1 MSAVWQNLDLGAR
14 NQNGAAILNIQGLLA
29 EVLAIAG
36 RSGIWG
42 SGISGSVG
50 GMDWA
55 GTDATPAASKKNS
68 RRQKPADKVSAKD
81 AVTAKDSGPANKS
94 GAAKTAEDLAAD
106 IVVAVQGA
114 LAADWTDIAA
124 TLDGDGQA
132 YARIVRRYQDQITA
146 QMWRL
151 SRQRNDCEQLVHE
164 VFVEAYVS
172 LKQFKGRAPFLHWLR
187 KIATRVGYRYWKQ
200 QARARRQAAVP
211 LQDWHRSVPAAEVGA
226 AEETAALVHGLL
238 EKLPP
243 RDRLVLTLIYLE
255 ECSVAEAA
263 ELSGWSQTMVKVQAH
278 RARKKLKKLLEA
290 AEQ

>member
-1 MSAVWQNLDLGAR
+1 MTAAVWFAPGEIGDGFPPEGACAR
-14 NQNGAAILNIQGLLA
+14 VIGRLTEAVFSMAGGAG
-29 EVLAIAG
+29 
-36 RSGIWG
+36 G
-42 SGISGSVG
+42 SGVSR
-50 GMDWA
+50 A
-55 GTDATPAASKKNS
+55 GVFGTGTVARPAASKKNTG
-68 RRQKPADKVSAKD
+68 RQKPSAEKAAGNSVENTVENTVEN
-81 AVTAKDSGPANKS
+81 AV
-94 GAAKTAEDLAAD
+94 AAECSAQRELAT
-106 IVVAVQGA
+106 
-114 LAADWTDIAA
+114 DWTDIAA

-172 LKQFKGRAPFLHWLR
+172 LRQFKGRAPFLHWLR
-187 KIATRVGYRYWKQ
+187 RIATRVGYRYWKQ

-211 LQDWHRSVPAAEVGA
+211 LQDWHRSVPAADVGA
-226 AEETAALVHGLL
+226 AEETAAMVHGLL

-278 RARKKLKKLLEA
+278 RARKKLKKLME
-290 AEQ
+290 ERESP

>member
-1 MSAVWQNLDLGAR
+1 MTAAVWFAARHPGEAFVPGGVWRALQAAISGGAVSGPADSAT
-14 NQNGAAILNIQGLLA
+14 GAA
-29 EVLAIAG
+29 G
-36 RSGIWG
+36 RGVFGAVGRMDG
-42 SGISGSVG
+42 SGSS
-50 GMDWA
+50 DWTKGDWTSRRA
-55 GTDATPAASKKNS
+55 KPAASKRNTPK
-68 RRQKPADKVSAKD
+68 QKAA
-81 AVTAKDSGPANKS
+81 AEQAAIQIATA
-94 GAAKTAEDLAAD
+94 AERELET
-106 IVVAVQGA
+106 
-114 LAADWTDIAA
+114 DWTDIAA

-164 VFVEAYVS
+164 VFVEAYMS
-172 LKQFKGRAPFLHWLR
+172 LRQFKGRAPFLHWLR

-211 LQDWHRSVPAAEVGA
+211 LQDWHRSVPAVEAGE
-226 AEETAALVHGLL
+226 AEEAAALVHGMLD
-238 EKLPP
+238 KLPP

-278 RARKKLKKLLEA
+278 RARKKLKKLLEEA
-290 AEQ
+290 NPT